1 MSRRK
6 KAGRNQSSRYS
17 RMSQNSSKT
26 AEQKMPAI
34 KAIVDGVD
42 VTPKSLLSDEMRAAA
57 AKNLGDPNSSKT
69 FMGELSMQSFGFQE
83 LSGGGGGASTTLGGG
98 TLSKAAFTDPN
109 GTVEEMPTVSS
120 KVEEKQNQA
129 TDVGD
134 ISEEKVLSEKE
145 KNEEI
150 EILLEETPTTTLLS
164 IRGLCVMNETE
175 DFTQVSAA
183 NESYEKLVNSK
194 ATSDNFSERNAQTF
208 NFAPKNKEVM
218 ASPPVT
224 SDIGCSAATWDIYDE
239 MKKFDKV
246 DEDLDEEDINDT
258 RRGSMTGAPEDTN
271 AMKAVEQMVAST
283 IVLDGCL
290 LEVEST
296 GATTTSNS
304 SDSNSN
310 NNNSNNNN
318 NNNSE
323 DVSTSTMMDLSITGD
338 VVAAR
343 EAKKILSSASLLK
356 SLEIVEAAISQ
367 NVFHNKHLL
376 YRDVPDINKILEA
389 FEQSGKP
396 KEEKVVDDEDLS
408 LNEDEEAESNA
419 DKPSMEWLWSF
430 KSSVTVGRNVSDMKF
445 NPANG
450 DILAVAYGQYEFS
463 LERKDGLVCLWS
475 LKNPMWPQIVIPS
488 ASGATSLDW
497 SNRYPNMLAVGYY
510 DGSIVVYDV
519 SGMEGAQV
527 LLDSNQLA
535 AKHTDAVWGI
545 KWIDK
550 GTEQG
555 EMLVSIS
562 TDGRVTEWS
571 IKKGLA
577 SSDLMVL
584 KRINNEFFKDIG
596 NTSIGTSSA
605 DSGDKKGKKGRGRS
619 GGTGST
625 DDNVQ
630 SQGDGIIS
638 RRASGLCFDFPKTD
652 STTYMVGTEDGILHR
667 CSVSYNEQYLDNY
680 FGHAGPVY
688 HVRFSPFSP
697 NVFLSC
703 SADWTI
709 KLWHTTKTGGEQR
722 HMLSFQPS
730 DLSDH
735 VSDIRWSPYDANLF
749 GSVTGDGR
757 VQIWNITKMDPQIS
771 LVVEPDFTEE
781 EQARFK
787 AADDEIEAQK
797 KAKIEREKEAN
808 DPLAMLARQMRR
820 NQNGADAVE
829 EAKQP
834 DFDIEGAEAKLE
846 KAKNLYKS
854 LTCVE
859 FSGNAPIVVVGSADG
874 TVGCYRV
881 KGLDILPLSDQEQL
895 ARLETSMF
903 DALSMNDDGVQ

>member
-6 KAGRNQSSRYS
+6 KGGRGTSSRYS

-26 AEQKMPAI
+26 AEQKMPKI
-34 KAIVDGVD
+34 EVIIDGVD
-42 VTPKSLLSDEMRAAA
+42 VTPKSLLSDDMRSEA

-83 LSGGGGGASTTLGGG
+83 LSIGGSTTSAGV
-98 TLSKAAFTDPN
+98 TASKANLTDPN
-109 GTVEEMPTVSS
+109 GMVQEMPTVSS
-120 KVEEKQNQA
+120 KVEEKSSQDVSNIDDSISNQKHITEA
-129 TDVGD
+129 
-134 ISEEKVLSEKE
+134 E
-145 KNEEI
+145 KNQEVEI
-150 EILLEETPTTTLLS
+150 MLEETPTVTLLN
-164 IRGLCVMNETE
+164 IRGVCVMNETE
-175 DFTQVSAA
+175 EYTKISAE
-183 NESYEKLVNSK
+183 NEAYEKVVNSK
-194 ATSDNFSERNAQTF
+194 ATSDNFNERNAQTF

-224 SDIGCSAATWDIYDE
+224 QDIGCSAATWDIFDE
-239 MKKFDKV
+239 MKKFDAV
-246 DEDLDEEDINDT
+246 DEDLDDEDLNES
-258 RRGSMTGAPEDTN
+258 RRGSMMGVPEDTA
-271 AMKAVEQMVAST
+271 AMKVVEQLVAST
-283 IVLDGCL
+283 VVLDGCL

-296 GATTTSNS
+296 GANGNS
-304 SDSNSN
+304 SSDNSSN
-310 NNNSNNNN
+310 NDGSAGNSG
-318 NNNSE
+318 
-323 DVSTSTMMDLSITGD
+323 MMDLSVTGD

-343 EAKKILSSASLLK
+343 KAKKILSSPSLLR

-376 YRDVPDINKILEA
+376 YRDIPDITKILEA
-389 FEQSGKP
+389 FEQSNNAA
-396 KEEKVVDDEDLS
+396 KEVVEEEEEGVSSNNLDDESEL
-408 LNEDEEAESNA
+408 EPKGE
-419 DKPSMEWLWSF
+419 KPSMEWLWSF

-450 DILAVAYGQYEFS
+450 DLLAVAYGQYEFS
-463 LERKDGLVCLWS
+463 LERKDGIVCLWS

-510 DGSIVVYDV
+510 DGTIVVYDV
-519 SGMEGAQV
+519 SGEGGAQV

-550 GTEQG
+550 GMEQG

-596 NTSIGTSSA
+596 NTSIGTSAA
-605 DSGDKKGKKGRGRS
+605 DNVDKKGKKGRGRN

-625 DDNVQ
+625 DNNVQ

-722 HMLSFQPS
+722 HILSFQPS

-771 LVVEPDFTEE
+771 LNVQPDFTEE
-781 EQARFK
+781 EKARFK
-787 AADDEIEAQK
+787 AAEEEIEAQK

-808 DPLAMLARQMRR
+808 DPLAMLALQMKRKKG
-820 NQNGADAVE
+820 NEPVE
-829 EAKQP
+829 EVKQEE
-834 DFDIEGAEAKLE
+834 FDIEGAESKLA

-854 LTCVE
+854 LTCIE
-859 FSGNAPIVVVGSADG
+859 FSGNAPVVVVGSADG
-874 TVGCYRV
+874 TVSCYRV

-895 ARLETSMF
+895 SRLEGSMF
-903 DALSMNDDGVQ
+903 DALSMNDDGGH